1 MGLTDT
7 RPLALVTGASGGIGQ
22 APVRQ
27 FAEHGHDL
35 VVNAEDQRLRT
46 AARDLRGTGAR
57 AGAVRADLRT
67 AEGAER
73 LLAALE
79 ERTVEAAV
87 RNAGGG
93 RGGAFWAAG
102 PSPT

>member
-1 MGLTDT
+1 
-7 RPLALVTGASGGIGQ
+7 
-22 APVRQ
+22 
-27 FAEHGHDL
+27 

-79 ERTVEAAV
+79 ARTVEAAV

-102 PSPT
+102 PAPT

>member
-7 RPLALVTGASGGIGQ
+7 RPLALITGASGGIGQ
-22 APVRQ
+22 APARQ

-35 VVNAEDQRLRT
+35 VVNAEDQRPRT

-73 LLAALE
+73 AAG
-79 ERTVEAAV
+79 R
-87 RNAGGG
+87 AGGADG
-93 RGGAFWAAG
+93 RGRRPQRGWRPGRRLVGGRAG
-102 PSPT
+102 PT